1 MKILLISGHGAGD
14 PGATSQFGRE
24 ADETIYMVE
33 EIKKTLEEY
42 AQVDLY
48 PTDRNAYSD
57 IKKGQLKVNFA
68 NYGYVFEVHFN
79 ACVNDTK
86 GNGVTTGTEIF
97 VTAAE
102 KTVGVENRVL
112 KAIEAFGLK
121 NRGVKRKNYTVI
133 ARAKAA
139 GVSSALLETCFIDD
153 KDDMQIYDK
162 KKAQIAESI
171 AIAIAEQFGLKKNS
185 NQAAGSGTQETKGIK
200 VGSVVTIQDGAV
212 YGGMSATR
220 GKEVPAAQR
229 GGKKHTVDKVQ
240 TNKGVKE
247 ARLKEIKSWVA
258 VASLAVA
265 EGNEKE
271 IKAGSVV
278 TIQDGAVYGGMS
290 ATRGKEVPAA
300 QRGGKKHT
308 VDKVQTNKGV
318 KEARLKE
325 INSWVAVAS
334 LKAV

>member
-14 PGATSQFGRE
+14 PGATSQFGKE

-33 EIKKTLEEY
+33 EIKKTLSKY

-57 IKKGQLKVNFA
+57 IKKGKLAVNFA

-79 ACVNDTK
+79 ACVNDIK

-97 VTAAE
+97 VTTAE

-112 KAIEAFGLK
+112 KAIVAFGLK
-121 NRGVKRKNYTVI
+121 NRGVKRTNFTVI

-153 KDDMQIYDK
+153 KDDMQIYAS
-162 KKAQIAESI
+162 KKAKIAEAI
-171 AIAIAEQFGLKKNS
+171 AIAIAEQFGLKKKTT
-185 NQAAGSGTQETKGIK
+185 AASSSQ
-200 VGSVVTIQDGAV
+200 
-212 YGGMSATR
+212 
-220 GKEVPAAQR
+220 
-229 GGKKHTVDKVQ
+229 
-240 TNKGVKE
+240 
-247 ARLKEIKSWVA
+247 VA
-258 VASLAVA
+258 P
-265 EGNEKE
+265 KE

-278 TIQDGAVYGGMS
+278 TIQDGAVYGGLS
-290 ATRGKEVPAA
+290 TARGKEVPAA
-300 QRGGKKHT
+300 KRGGKKHT

-325 INSWVAVAS
+325 INSWVAVTS

>member
-14 PGATSQFGRE
+14 PGATSQFGKE

-33 EIKKTLEEY
+33 EIKKTLSKY
-42 AQVDLY
+42 AEVDLY
-48 PTDRNAYSD
+48 PTNRNAYSD
-57 IKKGQLKVNFA
+57 IKKGKLAVNFA

-97 VTAAE
+97 VTTAE

-112 KAIEAFGLK
+112 KAIAAFGLK
-121 NRGVKRKNYTVI
+121 NRGVKRTNFTVI

-153 KDDMQIYDK
+153 KDDMQIYSS
-162 KKAQIAESI
+162 KKAQIAEAI
-171 AIAIAEQFGLKKNS
+171 AIAIAEQFGLKKKS
-185 NQAAGSGTQETKGIK
+185 TAQAA
-200 VGSVVTIQDGAV
+200 A
-212 YGGMSATR
+212 
-220 GKEVPAAQR
+220 
-229 GGKKHTVDKVQ
+229 
-240 TNKGVKE
+240 
-247 ARLKEIKSWVA
+247 
-258 VASLAVA
+258 
-265 EGNEKE
+265 KE

-278 TIQDGAVYGGMS
+278 TIQDGAVYGGLS

>member
-14 PGATSQFGRE
+14 PGAVSQFGKE

-33 EIKKTLEEY
+33 EIKKTLSKY

-57 IKKGQLKVNFA
+57 IKKGKLAVNFA

-97 VTAAE
+97 VTTAE

-112 KAIEAFGLK
+112 KAIAAFGLK

-153 KDDMQIYDK
+153 KDDMQIYAE
-162 KKAQIAESI
+162 KKAKIAEAI
-171 AIAIAEQFGLKKNS
+171 AIAIAEQFGLKKKTT
-185 NQAAGSGTQETKGIK
+185 AA
-200 VGSVVTIQDGAV
+200 
-212 YGGMSATR
+212 
-220 GKEVPAAQR
+220 AA
-229 GGKKHTVDKVQ
+229 
-240 TNKGVKE
+240 
-247 ARLKEIKSWVA
+247 
-258 VASLAVA
+258 
-265 EGNEKE
+265 KE

-278 TIQDGAVYGGMS
+278 TIQDGAVYGGLS

-325 INSWVAVAS
+325 INSWVAVV
-334 LKAV
+334 KAV

>member
-14 PGATSQFGRE
+14 PGAVSQFGKE

-33 EIKKTLEEY
+33 EIKKTLSKY

-57 IKKGQLKVNFA
+57 IKKGKLAVNFA

-97 VTAAE
+97 VTTAE

-112 KAIEAFGLK
+112 KAIAAFGLK

-153 KDDMQIYDK
+153 KDDMQIYSS
-162 KKAQIAESI
+162 KKAKIAEAI
-171 AIAIAEQFGLKKNS
+171 AIAIAEQFGLKKKTT
-185 NQAAGSGTQETKGIK
+185 AASSSQ
-200 VGSVVTIQDGAV
+200 
-212 YGGMSATR
+212 
-220 GKEVPAAQR
+220 
-229 GGKKHTVDKVQ
+229 
-240 TNKGVKE
+240 
-247 ARLKEIKSWVA
+247 VA
-258 VASLAVA
+258 P
-265 EGNEKE
+265 KE

-278 TIQDGAVYGGMS
+278 TIQDGAVYGGLS
-290 ATRGKEVPAA
+290 AARGKEVPAA

-325 INSWVAVAS
+325 INSWVAVTS